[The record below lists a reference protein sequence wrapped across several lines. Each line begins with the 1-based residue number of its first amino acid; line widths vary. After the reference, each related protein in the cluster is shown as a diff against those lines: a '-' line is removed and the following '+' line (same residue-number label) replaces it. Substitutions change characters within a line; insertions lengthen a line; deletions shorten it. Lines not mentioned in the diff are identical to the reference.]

1 MPSVLQNVG
10 HVKRQTNAG
19 RMPWDDKHRDRSYK
33 ASSQGSPDISAS
45 KPQGAQRG
53 KEVAE
58 RFQKQRGPAHSS
70 FQASSLQK
78 CEAIDLLV
86 LSH

>member
-1 MPSVLQNVG
+1 M
-10 HVKRQTNAG
+10 A
-19 RMPWDDKHRDRSYK
+19 KHSPRDYSITLYPIINRSYK
-33 ASSQGSPDISAS
+33 ASRQGSPDISAS

-58 RFQKQRGPAHSS
+58 RFQKQHGPAHSS

-86 LSH
+86 LRH